1 MRSVRHTISRTLQTL
16 LLAAATAFIA
26 LLASP
31 PEAVAQDESNPA
43 VYWRLER
50 ERQEAAARRVIQRP
64 TRLTRG
70 VAPRPGFTREL
81 PVAGE
86 AQPGSADALSG
97 TGGSAGSLS
106 ADPSQTPA
114 TQAAVAP
121 PTPVG
126 PPFVIAVFG
135 DNVGQLLAQGLAEAY
150 AGRGNVTVLRRTRD
164 TSGLVREDFHDWP
177 RAAQDFLNSDQKID
191 MAVMMVGSNDRQSMR
206 DGAASVE
213 TLSMRWRELYA
224 ARASAFAEAFRR
236 KNVPL
241 VWVGMPVMK
250 NERLSA
256 DLVQLNE
263 IYREAVTKVGGS
275 YVDVWEAFADERN
288 RFALHG
294 PDVNGHTT
302 RLRTGDGV
310 HFTRAGARKLAFFVE
325 GDVKKLLD
333 QRKGP
338 EPLIADAPA
347 TAPLAPGVPAPADLS
362 PAIEAAI
369 GVQSAPVVPTRPV
382 AGPILPLNAAI
393 VSPGGELATRAA
405 IEPVNKA
412 VEAAASARAGR
423 ADDFSWPRR

>member
-1 MRSVRHTISRTLQTL
+1 MRTVRHSLSRTLQAL
-16 LLAAATAFIA
+16 LLAAATACVA

-31 PEAVAQDESNPA
+31 LEAVAQDDSNPA

-81 PVAGE
+81 PAGGQ
-86 AQPGSADALSG
+86 ALPGAADAPSGTDGPAGAFSADA
-97 TGGSAGSLS
+97 
-106 ADPSQTPA
+106 SQAPA
-114 TQAAVAP
+114 AP
-121 PTPVG
+121 PAPIG

-135 DNVGQLLAQGLAEAY
+135 DNVGQLLAQGLADAY

-177 RAAQDFLNSDQKID
+177 KAAQDFLNSDQKID

-224 ARASAFAEAFRR
+224 GRASAFAEAFRR

-263 IYREAVTKVGGS
+263 IYREAVTKAGGS

-347 TAPLAPGVPAPADLS
+347 IAPLAPGVPAPAGLS

-369 GVQSAPVVPTRPV
+369 GVESAPVVPTRPV

-405 IEPVNKA
+405 IESVTKA
-412 VEAAASARAGR
+412 VEAAASARTGR

>member
-1 MRSVRHTISRTLQTL
+1 MRTVRHSFSRTLQAL
-16 LLAAATAFIA
+16 LLAAATAFVA

-31 PEAVAQDESNPA
+31 LEAVAQDDSNPA

-81 PVAGE
+81 PAAGQ
-86 AQPGSADALSG
+86 AQPGAADAPSGTDDPAGALSADA
-97 TGGSAGSLS
+97 
-106 ADPSQTPA
+106 
-114 TQAAVAP
+114 TQAPAAP
-121 PTPVG
+121 PAPIG

-135 DNVGQLLAQGLAEAY
+135 DNVGMLLAQGLAEAY
-150 AGRGNVTVLRRTRD
+150 SGRGNVTVLRRTRD
-164 TSGLVREDFHDWP
+164 TSGLVREDFHDWTK
-177 RAAQDFLNSDQKID
+177 AAQDFLNSDQKID
-191 MAVMMVGSNDRQSMR
+191 MAVIMVGSNDRQALR
-206 DGAASVE
+206 EGGASFE
-213 TLSMRWRELYA
+213 TLSARWREIYSG
-224 ARASAFAEAFRR
+224 RASAFAEAFRR

-338 EPLIADAPA
+338 EPLIVD
-347 TAPLAPGVPAPADLS
+347 APGVSAPAGLS
-362 PAIEAAI
+362 PALEAAI
-369 GVQSAPVVPTRPV
+369 GVEPAPIVPSRPV

-412 VEAAASARAGR
+412 VEAAASARTGR